1 MMTTQV
7 KIDRLKERLLALEAT
22 MAKSDAHLCK
32 CAKLGVTFAET
43 YPAEYEEYKAAN
55 EEYNKVELELEEL
68 QAQLDNEAPAHPEM
82 EEHDA

>member
-55 EEYNKVELELEEL
+55 EEYNKVELEARGL
-68 QAQLDNEAPAHPEM
+68 QAQLDNEVPVHPEM
-82 EEHDA
+82 EEQDA

>member
-32 CAKLGVTFAET
+32 CAKLGVTFADT

-55 EEYNKVELELEEL
+55 EEYNKVELELKVL
-68 QAQLDNEAPAHPEM
+68 QAQLDNEVPEHPEM

>member
-32 CAKLGVTFAET
+32 CAKLGVTFVDT

-55 EEYNKVELELEEL
+55 EEYNKVELEVKEL
-68 QAQLDNEAPAHPEM
+68 QAQLDNEVPEHPEM